1 MAEKL
6 NPAIGYI
13 GNAIRSVAKDHIT
26 SFAEDTY
33 DEHFQ
38 EYQAILNKLN
48 AIQDEEGNLEKTP
61 FKYIVN
67 EEFIFAMV
75 DKNDVFLAGIQWDGT
90 PKFAKMEENAGREI
104 SSINA
109 QKKYL
114 HEEISSINAQ
124 IKYLHEEI
132 SQVRTDLKRNVFSL
146 SFDRDTGRIIGTTSD
161 TSRITSCTQD
171 RTTGKIIMNHQ
182 LD

>member
-1 MAEKL
+1 MAETL

-109 QKKYL
+109 Q
-114 HEEISSINAQ
+114 

-132 SQVRTDLKRNVFSL
+132 SQVRTDLKRNVFSI

>member
-1 MAEKL
+1 MAETL
-6 NPAIGYI
+6 NPAIGDI

-109 QKKYL
+109 Q
-114 HEEISSINAQ
+114 

>member
-1 MAEKL
+1 MAETL

-48 AIQDEEGNLEKTP
+48 AIQDEEGNLQKTP

-75 DKNDVFLAGIQWDGT
+75 DENDVFLGGIQWDGT
-90 PKFAKMEENAGREI
+90 PKFSKMEENAGR
-104 SSINA
+104 
-109 QKKYL
+109 
-114 HEEISSINAQ
+114 EISSINAQ

>member
-104 SSINA
+104 
-109 QKKYL
+109 
-114 HEEISSINAQ
+114 ESINAQ
-124 IKYLHEEI
+124 IKYLHDEI

-146 SFDRDTGRIIGTTSD
+146 SFDRDTGRIIGTTSE

>member
-1 MAEKL
+1 MADKL

-13 GNAIRSVAKDHIT
+13 GNALRSIAKDHIT
-26 SFAEDTY
+26 GFTEDTY

-75 DKNDVFLAGIQWDGT
+75 DKNDVFLAGILWDGT

-109 QKKYL
+109 Q
-114 HEEISSINAQ
+114 
-124 IKYLHEEI
+124 IKYFHEEI
-132 SQVRTDLKRNVFSL
+132 SQVRTDLKRNVFSI

>member
-1 MAEKL
+1 MAETL

-90 PKFAKMEENAGREI
+90 PKFAKIEENAGR
-104 SSINA
+104 
-109 QKKYL
+109 
-114 HEEISSINAQ
+114 EISSINAQ

>member
-1 MAEKL
+1 MAETL

-75 DKNDVFLAGIQWDGT
+75 DENDVFLAGIQWDGT
-90 PKFAKMEENAGREI
+90 PKFAKIEENANREI
-104 SSINA
+104 T
-109 QKKYL
+109 
-114 HEEISSINAQ
+114 SINAQ
-124 IKYLHEEI
+124 IQYLHEEI

>member
-1 MAEKL
+1 MAETL

-33 DEHFQ
+33 DEHLQ

-75 DKNDVFLAGIQWDGT
+75 DENDVFLAGIQWDGT

-109 QKKYL
+109 Q
-114 HEEISSINAQ
+114 

-132 SQVRTDLKRNVFSL
+132 SQVRTDLRRNVFSL

-171 RTTGKIIMNHQ
+171 RTTGNIIMNHQ

>member
-13 GNAIRSVAKDHIT
+13 GNALRSVAKDHIT

-109 QKKYL
+109 Q
-114 HEEISSINAQ
+114 

>member
-1 MAEKL
+1 MKISIMAEKI

-13 GNAIRSVAKDHIT
+13 GNALRSIAKDHIT
-26 SFAEDTY
+26 GFAEDTY

-75 DKNDVFLAGIQWDGT
+75 DENDVFLAGIQWDGT
-90 PKFAKMEENAGREI
+90 PKFAKMEENAGR
-104 SSINA
+104 
-109 QKKYL
+109 
-114 HEEISSINAQ
+114 EISSINAQ

>member
-1 MAEKL
+1 MKISIMAEKI

-13 GNAIRSVAKDHIT
+13 GNAIRSIAKDHIT
-26 SFAEDTY
+26 SFAEDSY

-109 QKKYL
+109 Q
-114 HEEISSINAQ
+114 

>member
-109 QKKYL
+109 Q
-114 HEEISSINAQ
+114 

-171 RTTGKIIMNHQ
+171 RTTGNIIMNHQ

>member
-26 SFAEDTY
+26 SFAEDSY

-75 DKNDVFLAGIQWDGT
+75 DENDVFLAGIQWDGT
-90 PKFAKMEENAGREI
+90 PKFAKIEENAGR
-104 SSINA
+104 
-109 QKKYL
+109 
-114 HEEISSINAQ
+114 EISSINAQ

-132 SQVRTDLKRNVFSL
+132 SQVRTDLKRNVFSI

>member
-1 MAEKL
+1 MAETL

-26 SFAEDTY
+26 SFAEDSY

-48 AIQDEEGNLEKTP
+48 AIQDEEGNLQKNP

-75 DKNDVFLAGIQWDGT
+75 DENDVFLAGIQWDGT
-90 PKFAKMEENAGREI
+90 PKFAKMEENAGR
-104 SSINA
+104 
-109 QKKYL
+109 
-114 HEEISSINAQ
+114 EISSINAQ

>member
-1 MAEKL
+1 MADKL
-6 NPAIGYI
+6 NPAIGNI
-13 GNAIRSVAKDHIT
+13 GNALRSVAKDHIT
-26 SFAEDTY
+26 SFAGDTY

-48 AIQDEEGNLEKTP
+48 AILDEEGNLEKTP

-75 DKNDVFLAGIQWDGT
+75 DANDVFLAGIRWDGT
-90 PKFAKMEENAGREI
+90 PKYAKLEENANREI
-104 SSINA
+104 
-109 QKKYL
+109 
-114 HEEISSINAQ
+114 ESINAQ
-124 IKYLHEEI
+124 IKYIHEQI
-132 SQVRTDLKRNVFSL
+132 SDVRNDLKRNVLSL
-146 SFDRDTGRIIGTTSD
+146 SFDRSTGRIIGTTSE

>member
-13 GNAIRSVAKDHIT
+13 GNALRSIAKDHIT
-26 SFAEDTY
+26 GFTEDTY

-61 FKYIVN
+61 FRYIVN

-75 DKNDVFLAGIQWDGT
+75 DKNDVFLGGIRWDGT
-90 PKFAKMEENAGREI
+90 PKFAKMEENANRE
-104 SSINA
+104 
-109 QKKYL
+109 L
-114 HEEISSINAQ
+114 TSINAQ
-124 IKYLHEEI
+124 IKYLQEQI
-132 SQVRTDLKRNVFSL
+132 NDVRNDLKRNVFSL
-146 SFDRDTGRIIGTTSD
+146 SFDRDTGHIIGTTSD

>member
-26 SFAEDTY
+26 SFAEDSY

-75 DKNDVFLAGIQWDGT
+75 DENDVFLAGIQWDGT

-109 QKKYL
+109 Q
-114 HEEISSINAQ
+114 

-132 SQVRTDLKRNVFSL
+132 SQVRTDLKRNVFSI

>member
-13 GNAIRSVAKDHIT
+13 GNALRSIAKDHIT
-26 SFAEDTY
+26 GFAEDTY

-38 EYQAILNKLN
+38 EYQEVLNKLN
-48 AIQDEEGNLEKTP
+48 TIQNEEGNLEKTP

-67 EEFIFAMV
+67 KEFIFAMV
-75 DKNDVFLAGIQWDGT
+75 DENDVFLAGIHWDGT
-90 PKFAKMEENAGREI
+90 PEFSKMEENANREI
-104 SSINA
+104 T
-109 QKKYL
+109 
-114 HEEISSINAQ
+114 SINAQ
-124 IKYLHEEI
+124 IKYLQEQI
-132 SQVRTDLKRNVFSL
+132 NDVRNDLKRNVLSL
-146 SFDRDTGRIIGTTSD
+146 SFDRATGHIIAITSEK
-161 TSRITSCTQD
+161 SRITSCTQD

>member
-1 MAEKL
+1 MAETL

-13 GNAIRSVAKDHIT
+13 GNAIRSLAKDHIT

-109 QKKYL
+109 Q
-114 HEEISSINAQ
+114 

-132 SQVRTDLKRNVFSL
+132 SQVRTDLKRNVFSI

>member
-1 MAEKL
+1 MAETL

-13 GNAIRSVAKDHIT
+13 GNALRSIAKDHIT
-26 SFAEDTY
+26 GFTEDTY

-75 DKNDVFLAGIQWDGT
+75 DKNDVFLGGIRWDST
-90 PKFAKMEENAGREI
+90 PKFAKMEENANRE
-104 SSINA
+104 
-109 QKKYL
+109 L
-114 HEEISSINAQ
+114 TSINAQ
-124 IKYLHEEI
+124 IKYLQEQI
-132 SQVRTDLKRNVFSL
+132 NDVRNDLKRNVFSL

>member
-13 GNAIRSVAKDHIT
+13 GNALRSVAEDHVT
-26 SFAEDTY
+26 SFAEDSY

-38 EYQAILNKLN
+38 EYQAVLNKLN
-48 AIQDEEGNLEKTP
+48 AIQNEEGNLEKTP

-75 DKNDVFLAGIQWDGT
+75 DENDVFLGGILWDGT

-109 QKKYL
+109 Q
-114 HEEISSINAQ
+114 

-132 SQVRTDLKRNVFSL
+132 SRVRTDLKRNVFSL

>member
-6 NPAIGYI
+6 NPAIGKI
-13 GNAIRSVAKDHIT
+13 GNALRSVAEDHIT
-26 SFAEDTY
+26 SFAEDSY
-33 DEHFQ
+33 DEHFL
-38 EYQAILNKLN
+38 EYQAVLNKLN

-75 DKNDVFLAGIQWDGT
+75 DTNDVFLAGIQWDGT

-109 QKKYL
+109 Q
-114 HEEISSINAQ
+114 

-132 SQVRTDLKRNVFSL
+132 SRVRTDLKRNVFSL
-146 SFDRDTGRIIGTTSD
+146 SFDRDTGRIIGVTSE

>member
-1 MAEKL
+1 MAEKI

-26 SFAEDTY
+26 SFAEDSY

-48 AIQDEEGNLEKTP
+48 AIQDEEGNLENTP

-75 DKNDVFLAGIQWDGT
+75 DENDVFLAGIQWDGT
-90 PKFAKMEENAGREI
+90 PKFAKMEENAGR
-104 SSINA
+104 
-109 QKKYL
+109 
-114 HEEISSINAQ
+114 EISSINAQ

>member
-75 DKNDVFLAGIQWDGT
+75 DANDVFLAGIQWDGT

-109 QKKYL
+109 Q
-114 HEEISSINAQ
+114 

-146 SFDRDTGRIIGTTSD
+146 SFDIDTGRIIGTTSD

>member
-1 MAEKL
+1 MAETL
-6 NPAIGYI
+6 NQAIGYI

-38 EYQAILNKLN
+38 EYQAVLNKLN
-48 AIQDEEGNLEKTP
+48 AIQNEEGNLEKTP

-67 EEFIFAMV
+67 KEFIFAMV
-75 DKNDVFLAGIQWDGT
+75 DENDVFLGGIQWDGT
-90 PKFAKMEENAGREI
+90 PKFAKMEENAGR
-104 SSINA
+104 
-109 QKKYL
+109 
-114 HEEISSINAQ
+114 EISSINAQ

>member
-1 MAEKL
+1 MADKL

-13 GNAIRSVAKDHIT
+13 GNALRSLAKDHIT

-75 DKNDVFLAGIQWDGT
+75 DENDVFLAGIQWDGT
-90 PKFAKMEENAGREI
+90 PKFAKMEENAGR
-104 SSINA
+104 
-109 QKKYL
+109 
-114 HEEISSINAQ
+114 EISSINAQ

>member
-1 MAEKL
+1 MAETL

-48 AIQDEEGNLEKTP
+48 AIQDEEGKLEKTP

-109 QKKYL
+109 Q
-114 HEEISSINAQ
+114 

-132 SQVRTDLKRNVFSL
+132 SQVRTDLKRNVFSI

>member
-1 MAEKL
+1 MKISIMAEKI
-6 NPAIGYI
+6 NPDIGYI
-13 GNAIRSVAKDHIT
+13 GNALRSIAKDHIT
-26 SFAEDTY
+26 GFAEDTY

-67 EEFIFAMV
+67 KEFIFAMV
-75 DKNDVFLAGIQWDGT
+75 DENDVFLAGIQWDGT
-90 PKFAKMEENAGREI
+90 PKFAKMEENAGR
-104 SSINA
+104 
-109 QKKYL
+109 
-114 HEEISSINAQ
+114 EISSINAQ

>member
-1 MAEKL
+1 MAETL

-109 QKKYL
+109 Q
-114 HEEISSINAQ
+114 
-124 IKYLHEEI
+124 IKYLYEEI
-132 SQVRTDLKRNVFSL
+132 SQVRTDLKRNVFSI

>member
-38 EYQAILNKLN
+38 EYQAILNKQN

-109 QKKYL
+109 Q
-114 HEEISSINAQ
+114 

-132 SQVRTDLKRNVFSL
+132 SQVRTDLKRNVFSI

>member
-13 GNAIRSVAKDHIT
+13 GNAIRSLAKDHIT

-48 AIQDEEGNLEKTP
+48 AILDEEGNLEKTP

-90 PKFAKMEENAGREI
+90 PKFAKMEENARR
-104 SSINA
+104 
-109 QKKYL
+109 
-114 HEEISSINAQ
+114 EISSINAQ

>member
-1 MAEKL
+1 MAETL

-26 SFAEDTY
+26 SFAQDTY

-90 PKFAKMEENAGREI
+90 PKFAKMEENAER
-104 SSINA
+104 
-109 QKKYL
+109 
-114 HEEISSINAQ
+114 EISSINAQ

-132 SQVRTDLKRNVFSL
+132 NQVRTDLKRNVFSL
-146 SFDRDTGRIIGTTSD
+146 SFDRATGRIIGTTSD

>member
-1 MAEKL
+1 MAETL
-6 NPAIGYI
+6 NPAIGCI

-48 AIQDEEGNLEKTP
+48 AIQDEEGNLKKTP

-75 DKNDVFLAGIQWDGT
+75 DENDVFLAGIQWDGT
-90 PKFAKMEENAGREI
+90 PKFAKMEENAGR
-104 SSINA
+104 
-109 QKKYL
+109 
-114 HEEISSINAQ
+114 EISSINAQ

>member
-1 MAEKL
+1 M
-6 NPAIGYI
+6 
-13 GNAIRSVAKDHIT
+13 
-26 SFAEDTY
+26 
-33 DEHFQ
+33 
-38 EYQAILNKLN
+38 
-48 AIQDEEGNLEKTP
+48 EKTP

-90 PKFAKMEENAGREI
+90 PKFAKMEENAGR
-104 SSINA
+104 
-109 QKKYL
+109 
-114 HEEISSINAQ
+114 EISSINAQ

-182 LD
+182 LE

>member
-1 MAEKL
+1 MAKKI
-6 NPAIGYI
+6 NPVIGYI
-13 GNAIRSVAKDHIT
+13 GNAMRSVAEDHIT
-26 SFAEDTY
+26 SFAEDSY

-38 EYQAILNKLN
+38 EYQAVLNKLN

-75 DKNDVFLAGIQWDGT
+75 DANDVLLAGIEWDGT
-90 PKFAKMEENAGREI
+90 PKFAKMEENAGR
-104 SSINA
+104 
-109 QKKYL
+109 
-114 HEEISSINAQ
+114 EISSINAQ

>member
-1 MAEKL
+1 MAETL

-75 DKNDVFLAGIQWDGT
+75 DKNDVFLAGIQWNGT
-90 PKFAKMEENAGREI
+90 PKFAKMEENAGR
-104 SSINA
+104 
-109 QKKYL
+109 
-114 HEEISSINAQ
+114 EISSINAQ

>member
-1 MAEKL
+1 MAETL

-38 EYQAILNKLN
+38 EYQAILNMLN

-109 QKKYL
+109 Q
-114 HEEISSINAQ
+114 

-132 SQVRTDLKRNVFSL
+132 SQVRTDLKRNVFSI

-182 LD
+182 

>member
-1 MAEKL
+1 MAETL

-13 GNAIRSVAKDHIT
+13 GNVIRSVAKDHIT

-48 AIQDEEGNLEKTP
+48 AIQDGEGKLEKTP

-75 DKNDVFLAGIQWDGT
+75 DENDVFLAGIQWDGT

-109 QKKYL
+109 Q
-114 HEEISSINAQ
+114 
-124 IKYLHEEI
+124 IKYLHKEI

>member
-1 MAEKL
+1 MAGKVT
-6 NPAIGYI
+6 PAIGYI
-13 GNAIRSVAKDHIT
+13 GNALRSIAKDHIT
-26 SFAEDTY
+26 GFAEDMY

-48 AIQDEEGNLEKTP
+48 AIQDEEGNLEATP
-61 FKYIVN
+61 FKYIAN

-75 DKNDVFLAGIQWDGT
+75 DENDVFLAGIQWDGT
-90 PKFAKMEENAGREI
+90 PKFAKMEENAGR
-104 SSINA
+104 
-109 QKKYL
+109 
-114 HEEISSINAQ
+114 EISSINAQ

>member
-1 MAEKL
+1 MAEKI

-26 SFAEDTY
+26 SFAEDSY

-48 AIQDEEGNLEKTP
+48 AIQDEEGNLENTP

-75 DKNDVFLAGIQWDGT
+75 DENDVFLAGIQWDGT
-90 PKFAKMEENAGREI
+90 HKFAKMEEYAGR
-104 SSINA
+104 
-109 QKKYL
+109 
-114 HEEISSINAQ
+114 EISSINAQ